1 MENDNKTNYKAALAT
16 LVTVFF
22 FWGFIAASNGVFIPF
37 CKSYF
42 NLDQFQ
48 SQLIDFAF
56 YGAYYI
62 GALLLFVASGYAKM
76 DILNKWGFKNGIV
89 YGLVLSAVGAALM
102 IHAISLGSFGLILAA
117 LFVVALGFS
126 LQQTS
131 ANPFAIAL
139 GDPATGSHR
148 LNLAGGVNSFGTAI
162 GPIAVAL
169 ALFGAATYTEEQI
182 ASIDLSTVKMLY
194 TAVAGLFLVA
204 AALFIFSKKLPQA
217 KGDTTFVNAPKALKT
232 LGFITLSLIVIF
244 YFVFD
249 QYKGEI
255 VDSNFIFQL
264 MIVALVVI
272 VGSLLFA
279 NKSATKKSDGWGA
292 MQYPQL
298 VLGMLAIFTYVG
310 VEVSIQSNLGELLKS
325 KAFGGFND
333 SEIAPYISMY
343 WGSMMIG
350 RWAGAIT
357 VFNPGKKLRNILL
370 IIVPYIAFGVVLFV
384 NHVSQNDISGLYL
397 YGWSILL
404 LIGGFFFGQ
413 EKPGKTLFIFGLLGA
428 IAMLVGL
435 FTTGTIALYA
445 FMSGGLFCSIMWP
458 SIFSLS
464 IAGLGKYTSQGSA
477 FLIMMILGGAI
488 IPPIQGK
495 LADLFNIHNS
505 YWITVLCFLY
515 LMFFA
520 VKVKSVLKSQ
530 GVDYD
535 KKLG

>member
-102 IHAISLGSFGLILAA
+102 IPAISLGSFGLILAA

-535 KKLG
+535 KKSG

>member
-1 MENDNKTNYKAALAT
+1 MKQTKNYNAALAT

-37 CKSYF
+37 CKNYF

-62 GALLLFVASGYAKM
+62 GALLLFVISGYAKT

-89 YGLVLSAVGAALM
+89 YGLIISAVGAALM
-102 IHAISLGSFGLILAA
+102 IPAISSGSFTFILAS

-131 ANPFAIAL
+131 ANPFAISL
-139 GDPATGSHR
+139 GDPSTGSYR

-169 ALFGAATYTEEQI
+169 ALFGAATYTDEQI
-182 ASIDLSTVKMLY
+182 ASIDLSTVKTLY
-194 TAVAGLFLVA
+194 IAVGALFLLA
-204 AALFIFSKKLPQA
+204 ALLFIFSKKLPQA
-217 KGDTTFVNAPKALKT
+217 KGDTNFVQAPKAVKT
-232 LGFITLSLIVIF
+232 LGLITISLLVIF

-249 QYKGEI
+249 QYKGTE
-255 VDSNFIFQL
+255 VDSNLIFLL
-264 MIVALVVI
+264 MIVALVII
-272 VGSLLFA
+272 VGGLLLA
-279 NKSATKKSDGWGA
+279 NKSALKSPAGWGA

-298 VLGMLAIFTYVG
+298 VMGMLAIFTYVG
-310 VEVSIQSNLGELLKS
+310 VEVTIQSNLGELLKS
-325 KAFGGFND
+325 DAFGGFSD

-343 WGSMMIG
+343 WGSLMIG

-357 VFNPGKKLRNILL
+357 VFNPGKTLKNILF

-384 NHVSQNDISGLYL
+384 NHVSNNDVSGLYL

-404 LIGGFFFGQ
+404 LIGGFYFGQ
-413 EKPGKTLFIFGLLGA
+413 EKPAKTLFIFGLLGM
-428 IAMLVGL
+428 IAMIIGLV
-435 FTTGTIALYA
+435 TEGTIAVYA

-495 LADLFNIHNS
+495 LADLFDIHNS
-505 YWITVLCFLY
+505 YWITVACFAY

-520 VKVKSVLKSQ
+520 IQVKRILKTQ
-530 GVDYD
+530 GVNYD
-535 KKLG
+535 A